1 MKNQTNKI
9 NKALNKLYEIYQ
21 SDPTDSEGMEMEF
34 IDWIQD
40 KILEN
45 EEI

>member
-1 MKNQTNKI
+1 MKDQTKRI
-9 NKALNKLYEIYQ
+9 NKALNKLYETYQ
-21 SDPTDSEGMEMEF
+21 SDPTDSEGNEMEF